1 MSGKNLFS
9 AGNRTPF
16 RAGALCGIIIAVVI
30 ASVYTASGSPR
41 FCGSCHSMEHVY
53 NRWRISPHKQFSC
66 TDCHLPAARLPEKLA
81 YKSRAGSHDLVYETM
96 RIYPAAILLSDEGRK
111 IVNGNC
117 VRCHS
122 STIEKTRMAD
132 MSVDCTRCHRYL
144 VHGRGLEKGGIS
156 VE

>member
-1 MSGKNLFS
+1 MNWKNLFS
-9 AGNRTPF
+9 ADKRTLF
-16 RAGALCGIIIAVVI
+16 GTGTLCGIIIVVVI
-30 ASVYTASGSPR
+30 ASLYTASGSPYL
-41 FCGSCHSMEHVY
+41 CGSCHSMSHVY
-53 NRWRISPHKQFSC
+53 KRWKVSPHKQFSC
-66 TDCHLPAARLPEKLA
+66 TDCHLPSAHLPEKLA

-96 RIYPAAILLSDEGRK
+96 RIYPAAILLSAEGRE

-122 STIEKTRMAD
+122 STIEKTPMAGIT
-132 MSVDCTRCHRYL
+132 VDCTRCHRYL